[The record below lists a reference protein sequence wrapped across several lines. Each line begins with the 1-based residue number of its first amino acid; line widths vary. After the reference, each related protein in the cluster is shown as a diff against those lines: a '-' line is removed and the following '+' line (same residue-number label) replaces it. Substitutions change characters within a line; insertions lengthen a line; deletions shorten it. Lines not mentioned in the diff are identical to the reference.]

1 MKPRANDGIP
11 VPEILLRARYE
22 IGRKSILLIFAL
34 SLVNTANVLFGG
46 TEYYIYTASI
56 PYYFAYNA
64 SYLTGKLPTEYYFD
78 WPETLQFF
86 DMREYWI
93 RAIPAVL
100 IIFLFLAVFWLA
112 KKPRP
117 ILMAAM
123 TLYVIVD
130 IIFRFVVFKFGTGGI
145 IEIMFAI
152 CMIIVLC
159 NSVINGFKL
168 KKLPADAEVEAVE
181 SETDDETN
189 EDDTVE

>member
-1 MKPRANDGIP
+1 MKPKTNDRVA
-11 VPEILLRARYE
+11 VPEILLKSRYE

-46 TEYYIYTASI
+46 TEYYIYTSSI

-86 DMREYWI
+86 DMSEYWI

-152 CMIIVLC
+152 CMIIALG

-168 KKLPADAEVEAVE
+168 KKVPPQSDDIQEGEEIIEAE
-181 SETDDETN
+181 
-189 EDDTVE
+189 